1 MRTYPLSPLCK
12 KIEKIAKKCGKIILE
27 ADRSAFAIDVKAGHA
42 NFVTTYDKTIEE
54 KLKKEL
60 TAVLPEAVFVGEE
73 GDTADDINSGYC
85 FVVDPIDG
93 TTDFIHG
100 YPISCV
106 SIGLL
111 KDGKPVLGV
120 VCQPYLGE
128 VYSAERGRG
137 AFLNG
142 KPIHVSEND
151 LENGLVLFGTS
162 PYKVELHEKT
172 MQVALEYL
180 NRATDLRR
188 SGSAAFDIC
197 SVAAGR
203 AELFFEWTLSPWD
216 YAASSLILTEAGG
229 IITTMDGEEISFEHP
244 CSILVRNRE
253 STK

>member
-1 MRTYPLSPLCK
+1 MKTYPLSPLCK
-12 KIEKIAKKCGKIILE
+12 KIEKIAKSCGRIILE

-42 NFVTTYDKTIEE
+42 NFVTTYDKMIEE

-73 GDTADDINSGYC
+73 GDTADDINHGYC
-85 FVVDPIDG
+85 FIVDPIDG
-93 TTDFIHG
+93 TTDFIHS
-100 YPISCV
+100 YPICCV

-120 VCQPYLGE
+120 VCQPFLHE

-229 IITTMDGEEISFEHP
+229 IITTMDGEEIRFDRP

-253 STK
+253 ETK